1 MKNHLFKVKT
11 NYASPMVKDFS
22 ELSVVMISRNEEK
35 AIAKVITEIQSV
47 LPGSRV
53 VVVDGSTDRTAE
65 LARRHGAIVIK
76 EPGGGYGPAL
86 NCAVLAADTPFIA
99 TVDADDTYPPIHI
112 EQLLDLVK
120 SGFDVAGGSR
130 ISGPKP
136 STMPWLNFLAN
147 KFFSFF
153 ASLLL
158 MKKARDIHSGM
169 RVYRREIIRE
179 ISWKSPDLGF
189 TVELLLYPM
198 ALGKK
203 IIEIPITY
211 RERIGISQLMKMASA
226 RATIKSI
233 NRSFRF
239 KWFKTRPSNL
249 LPEVHP

>member
-1 MKNHLFKVKT
+1 MALVQTKYTLPMAKNFT
-11 NYASPMVKDFS
+11 D
-22 ELSVVMISRNEEK
+22 LSVVMISRNEEK

-53 VVVDGSTDRTAE
+53 IVVDGSSDRTAE
-65 LARRHGAIVIK
+65 IARQHGAIVLE

-86 NCAVLAADTPFIA
+86 NFAVLAADTPYIA
-99 TVDADDTYPPIHI
+99 TVDADDTYPPIYIH
-112 EQLLDLVK
+112 ELLDLVK
-120 SGFDVAGGSR
+120 SGFDIAGGSR
-130 ISGPKP
+130 ISGPRP

-169 RVYRREIIRE
+169 RVYRREVIRD

-189 TVELLLYPM
+189 TVELLLYPI
-198 ALGKK
+198 ALDKR

-211 RERIGISQLMKMASA
+211 RERIGTSQLMKLASA
-226 RATIKSI
+226 SATIKSI
-233 NRSFRF
+233 YRSFRLR
-239 KWFKTRPSNL
+239 WFKTMPNNL
-249 LPEVHP
+249 LPEDHT